1 MTDERDRTDAS
12 GDAGNESTPPVAGE
26 RLAEARREHQIGVH
40 EVAKRLHLDEAKVR
54 ALERND
60 FDVLGA
66 PVFAKGHL
74 RKYADLVGIEK
85 DDIIADYYQMTHLAD
100 LPPVVNERPR
110 LRQHMSPV
118 PWTIAFIVV
127 VAGGALYWWL
137 TTDRGRAGFL
147 GMPFDDVPVDTSPA
161 DSRPAVDSTLGGLP
175 ADSGQTNEPE
185 AVVETAAE
193 EARDVSLPQP
203 EGALPDLSAP
213 QGQLSAAAGQT
224 QLRIRYS
231 GDCWT
236 EISDADGKRLFFD
249 MGRAGRTV
257 EVAGIAPFSMLFGN
271 SENVSLQVNGADY
284 PVLPNTPG
292 SRTAR
297 LTVMKP

>member
-1 MTDERDRTDAS
+1 MTDEQQKPGKNGEAD
-12 GDAGNESTPPVAGE
+12 NESQRPVAGE
-26 RLAEARREHQIGVH
+26 RLAEARRERQIGVH
-40 EVAKRLHLDEAKVR
+40 EVAKRLHLDDVKVR

-74 RKYADLVGIEK
+74 RKYAELVGIEK
-85 DDIIADYYQMTHLAD
+85 DDIIADYYQMTHMAD
-100 LPPVVNERPR
+100 LPPVVHDRPR

-118 PWTIAFIVV
+118 PWTIAIIVVV
-127 VAGGALYWWL
+127 VAGAVYWWS
-137 TTDRGRAGFL
+137 TTDSGARFLDMLVEDGPEAG
-147 GMPFDDVPVDTSPA
+147 TPA
-161 DSRPAVDSTLGGLP
+161 DISKVYDAPV
-175 ADSGQTNEPE
+175 NEP
-185 AVVETAAE
+185 AGVASMTVVETTAGEAA
-193 EARDVSLPQP
+193 DVSVPDSRLP
-203 EGALPDLSAP
+203 E
-213 QGQLSAAAGQT
+213 SAALQRQEPPVAGQT

-249 MGRAGRTV
+249 MGRAGSTV
-257 EVAGIAPFSMLFGN
+257 DLAGTAPFSILFGN

-284 PVLPNTPG
+284 PVSPNTEG

-297 LTVMKP
+297 LTVMNP